1 MRTWWRIIA
10 LLSILAS
17 TLWSTEEPHGPEIRA
32 GKEMLS
38 QSERAFLRKKQ
49 AIRMCVDPHWMPME
63 HVDSQGRY
71 EGILADFS
79 RLISRKL
86 GIPFRLVRTP
96 DYQTSRRY
104 LKEGRCDIIMGE
116 QATPE
121 VLKHYLATRP
131 YYRAP
136 RAFVTHVD
144 ATLVHN
150 FSQIAHSGPVGVL
163 KNSPAETLLPK
174 LYPGIR
180 LVAMKDGDAGLR
192 KVASKE
198 LVAFVNIIPSL
209 VYSIQQQGLSNLKI
223 AGTLPDE
230 VKLSMLVNKNE
241 APLVPI
247 LNKAIGSI
255 SQQERQKILSRW
267 VQIRYAAHP
276 DHTGLIRLLL
286 LLGLLSVILLAWLY
300 HTRRMHRALQQVHRE
315 LEAKFQKELEKNRQH
330 QLMLLQQNRLAQ
342 KGQILNMIAHQWRQP
357 LNTLS
362 IASQLCLYQMRKE
375 SGNNEIL
382 DHFEEKSRSLI
393 EQMSKTIDAFRDF
406 FRPERSKVRFSVNQ
420 VIEELFPMVQPL
432 YEQRGIELEWETE
445 EGIFYV
451 GYPKELGQALLNILY
466 NASQVIR
473 ERGIERGRV
482 EVSLRRE
489 EDQILLEICDNAG
502 GISDEIIGEIFD
514 PYFSTKDSKNGTGLG
529 LYMSKLIVEEHMG
542 GRLEVYNGV
551 EGACFRIRFPLIE
564 SSGD

>member
-1 MRTWWRIIA
+1 MWTWWRIIA

-17 TLWSTEEPHGPEIRA
+17 TLWSVEGPRGPETRT
-32 GKEMLS
+32 GKETLS
-38 QSERAFLRKKQ
+38 QSERAYLRKKQ

-86 GIPFRLVRTP
+86 GLPFRLVRTP

-209 VYSIQQQGLSNLKI
+209 VYSIQKQGLSNLKI

-255 SQQERQKILSRW
+255 TQQERQKILSRW

-300 HTRRMHRALQQVHRE
+300 HTRRMHRALQKVHRE
-315 LEAKFQKELEKNRQH
+315 LEAKFQKELERNREH

-357 LNTLS
+357 LNILS
-362 IASQLCLYQMRKE
+362 IVTQVCLSQMRKE
-375 SGNNEIL
+375 VGQSEVL
-382 DHFEEKSRSLI
+382 DHFEEKSKSLI
-393 EQMSKTIDAFRDF
+393 GEMSATIDSFRDF
-406 FRPERSKVRFSVNQ
+406 FRPERARVAFSVNR
-420 VIEELFPMVQPL
+420 VVEDLFPMIRPL
-432 YEQRGIELEWETE
+432 YEQQGIDLKWRAEKE
-445 EGIFYV
+445 ISYR

-466 NASQVIR
+466 NASEVIR
-473 ERGIERGRV
+473 EREIRNGRV
-482 EVSLRRE
+482 DVGLRE
-489 EDQILLEICDNAG
+489 EGDQILLEICDNAG
-502 GISDEIIGEIFD
+502 GVSKEIIGEIFD
-514 PYFSTKDSKNGTGLG
+514 PYFSTKDAKNGTGLG

-542 GRLEVYNGV
+542 GRLEVYNSA
-551 EGACFRIRFPLIE
+551 EGACFRIRFPLV
-564 SSGD
+564 S